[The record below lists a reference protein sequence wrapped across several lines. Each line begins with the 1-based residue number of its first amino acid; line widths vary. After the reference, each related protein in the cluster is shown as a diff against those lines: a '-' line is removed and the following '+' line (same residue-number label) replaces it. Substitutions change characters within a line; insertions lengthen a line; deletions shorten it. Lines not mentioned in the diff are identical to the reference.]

1 VEMAYP
7 NESTPILLLLVL
19 AEQHMANALQ
29 EHLVAGG
36 FTDHRAVHHR
46 AMAHVTF
53 EGIRVT
59 ELAERSGVTKQA
71 MSELVADLVRLG
83 YLQGTPD
90 PNDGRAKLIQFTSRG
105 RSAVKT
111 AMEAFARMEAD
122 LAAALGPSGL
132 ETLRRSLLVLL
143 DLPLGPSAT
152 DVIDMP
158 LASRGRSRRRQR
170 ANR

>member
-1 VEMAYP
+1 MAYP
-7 NESTPILLLLVL
+7 DESTPILLLLVL
-19 AEQHMANALQ
+19 AEQYMANALQ

-83 YLQGTPD
+83 YLEATPD

-105 RSAVKT
+105 RDAVKT
-111 AMEAFARMEAD
+111 AMMAFARMEAD
-122 LAAALGPSGL
+122 LADALGSNEL
-132 ETLRRSLLVLL
+132 EMLRGSLLILL
-143 DLPLGPSAT
+143 DTPLGPSAT
-152 DVIDMP
+152 GVSDTLP
-158 LASRGRSRRRQR
+158 ASSGRPRRRQR
-170 ANR
+170 ADR

>member
-1 VEMAYP
+1 MAYP
-7 NESTPILLLLVL
+7 DESTPILLLLVL
-19 AEQHMANALQ
+19 AEQYMANALQ

-105 RSAVKT
+105 RGAVKT
-111 AMEAFARMEAD
+111 AMMAFARMEAD
-122 LAAALGPSGL
+122 LADALGSSEL

-143 DLPLGPSAT
+143 GTPLGPSASG
-152 DVIDMP
+152 
-158 LASRGRSRRRQR
+158 ASDTQPASSGRPRRRQR

>member
-1 VEMAYP
+1 MAYP
-7 NESTPILLLLVL
+7 NESTPLLLLLVL
-19 AEQHMANALQ
+19 AEQYMANALQ

-83 YLQGTPD
+83 YLQSTPD

-105 RSAVKT
+105 RGAVAT
-111 AMEAFARMEAD
+111 AMLAFTRMEAALSD
-122 LAAALGPSGL
+122 ALGTSEL

-143 DLPLGPSAT
+143 DTPLGPSAISVFDT
-152 DVIDMP
+152 P
-158 LASRGRSRRRQR
+158 PASIGRPRRRR
-170 ANR
+170 RPTKA